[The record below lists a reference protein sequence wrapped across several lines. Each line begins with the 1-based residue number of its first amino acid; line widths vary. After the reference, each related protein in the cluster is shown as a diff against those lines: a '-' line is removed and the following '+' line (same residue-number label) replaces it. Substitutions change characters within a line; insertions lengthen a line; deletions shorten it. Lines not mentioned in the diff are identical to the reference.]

1 MSGQRGCCGI
11 VSSDKPLQGL
21 ERKGDT
27 FLTEK
32 GLALRA
38 VCLEKKEAWLGDGGE
53 ADGFG

>member
-1 MSGQRGCCGI
+1 M
-11 VSSDKPLQGL
+11 

-38 VCLEKKEAWLGDGGE
+38 VCLEKGDVWLGNGRRGRWIWIAWE
-53 ADGFG
+53 QVLALWSLIS